1 MKKKCTDF
9 FCSWT
14 FLDRFMATEHSDLV
28 PAESAMEFCNKMI
41 KGNAPMVAEA
51 ASVPTPAVTPIC
63 EK

>member
-1 MKKKCTDF
+1 
-9 FCSWT
+9 
-14 FLDRFMATEHSDLV
+14 MATEHSDLV

-41 KGNAPMVAEA
+41 KGSAPMVAEA